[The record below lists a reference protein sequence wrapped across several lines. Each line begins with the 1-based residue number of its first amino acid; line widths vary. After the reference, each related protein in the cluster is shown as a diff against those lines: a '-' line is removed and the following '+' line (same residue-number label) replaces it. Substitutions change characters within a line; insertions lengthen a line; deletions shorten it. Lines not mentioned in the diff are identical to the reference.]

1 MNRESPQRVR
11 KEGVRQ
17 ASHLPLRGKLL
28 HVLPWAGMTFFAVG
42 AIVWISFLS
51 GHVNKPLATESSSF
65 KQPKTLAELVAL
77 SPAELEHCDIARMN
91 LLCAEGLP
99 GTDQLNVD
107 EDLATLDSW
116 ARHIQTEIDRNFRDY
131 WENPA
136 YFDHS
141 TNFYKMAMMA
151 RVLYED
157 YGTRYDPQWIVSP
170 GAERPD
176 DHFFADSRDVFIHG
190 LIQGSHLGT
199 CSSMPVLYVALGRR
213 LGYPLKLVT
222 TKQHLFVRWDSPTE
236 KFDVD
241 ATGKGVNHYEDD
253 VYRQWPFPVTDEE
266 IKEEGY
272 LKSLSGRDE
281 LSVFMSIRGL
291 CQLDNGR
298 LADAAESFKA
308 AYRLEPAW
316 KGNQILFARAQQ
328 IQNPMRTP

>member
-199 CSSMPVLYVALGRR
+199 CSSMPVLSA
-213 LGYPLKLVT
+213 
-222 TKQHLFVRWDSPTE
+222 
-236 KFDVD
+236 
-241 ATGKGVNHYEDD
+241 
-253 VYRQWPFPVTDEE
+253 WPW
-266 IKEEGY
+266 GA
-272 LKSLSGRDE
+272 G
-281 LSVFMSIRGL
+281 SVIR
-291 CQLDNGR
+291 
-298 LADAAESFKA
+298 
-308 AYRLEPAW
+308 
-316 KGNQILFARAQQ
+316 
-328 IQNPMRTP
+328 